1 MTSSNGNF
9 ERSNFLCSLI
19 SRISPETRVLTD
31 FTDQTAGIVPER
43 NPVIT
48 SVSRVLMLDTAQTPN
63 DPADYSAPSPEESQY
78 EGLYQAF

>member
-1 MTSSNGNF
+1 MIRITPIQHAATTDYSS
-9 ERSNFLCSLI
+9 
-19 SRISPETRVLTD
+19 LTD